1 VIVQNDSIGVSYDT
15 DDIEDEDQAVEPI
28 GDMAAAERAM
38 SAVRY
43 FTQRQAE
50 VQATHKAEQERID
63 AWAAEEDRKLEERK
77 KWHVLALQG
86 WHRAVV
92 ADDETRK
99 TINLPSGKL
108 KRLAGSESLE
118 VLDEEA
124 FLAVAPDELVQVK
137 KSVKKTETRLHIKA
151 TGEVLPGVRVVPAEP
166 LFEVKPS

>member
-1 VIVQNDSIGVSYDT
+1 VIVHNDSIGVAYDT
-15 DDIEDEDQAVEPI
+15 DDVEDEDQAAEPI

-50 VQATHKAEQERID
+50 IQATHKAEQERLD
-63 AWAAEEDRKLEERK
+63 EWAAEEGRKLEERK
-77 KWHVLALQG
+77 SWHVLALQG
-86 WHRAVV
+86 WHQAVY
-92 ADDETRK
+92 ATDESRK

-108 KRLAGSESLE
+108 KRLPGSESLE

-124 FLAVAPDELVQVK
+124 FTATAPEELVQVK

-151 TGEVLPGVRVVPAEP
+151 TGEALPGVRVVPAEP
-166 LFEVKPS
+166 SFEVKPS